1 MIMVPIAMPIAAV
14 PVVATT
20 PVVVATTPVV
30 VATTPV
36 VVAATPVASTPALT
50 AAHSGAPSEMLA
62 TAKMAAAMTATTA
75 GSSWDQWCGEHQH
88 KKANHEKYEL

>member
-1 MIMVPIAMPIAAV
+1 MIMVPIAMPVAAT

-30 VATTPV
+30 
-36 VVAATPVASTPALT
+36 ATPALATPALATPALT

-62 TAKMAAAMTATTA
+62 TAKMAATTA
-75 GSSWDQWCGEHQH
+75 RSSWDQWCGEHQYE
-88 KKANHEKYEL
+88 KANHEKYKL